1 MSTRQA
7 VLGLL
12 QQRPAYAYEL
22 EERLRSQLGPAWDL
36 GSGHV
41 NGTMKA
47 LAKAGLIEEINA
59 AENHPRRRVFA
70 ITDTGAEDHERW
82 WRDGTVGES
91 LSRRPILIKV
101 ALAGPDRLSDAL
113 AHIDAYEKAYAE
125 RLKKLSRARDDV
137 PSNEVPSNAPV
148 RADDVSLRLG
158 LSADIIE
165 LEGVLRWLRHARAV
179 VSRLQEEDVIWPS
192 RHGRLGAP
200 AATERDRDVA
210 RTELFARMSARHLEP
225 APGEEAPG

>member
-59 AENHPRRRVFA
+59 AESHPRRRVFA
-70 ITDTGAEDHERW
+70 ITDTGAADHERW
-82 WRDGTVGES
+82 WRDRTVGAS
-91 LSRRPILIKV
+91 LSRRPILIKI

-113 AHIDAYEKAYAE
+113 AHIDAHEKAYAE
-125 RLKKLSRARDDV
+125 RLKKLSRARED
-137 PSNEVPSNAPV
+137 VPSNAPV

-165 LEGVLRWLRHARAV
+165 LEGVLRWLRHAREV
-179 VSRLQEEDVIWPS
+179 VCWLQERDVIWPS
-192 RHGRLGAP
+192 RRGRLGP
-200 AATERDRDVA
+200 RAATERDRDAA
-210 RTELFARMSARHLEP
+210 RAELFARMSARHLEP
-225 APGEEAPG
+225 VPGEEAHG